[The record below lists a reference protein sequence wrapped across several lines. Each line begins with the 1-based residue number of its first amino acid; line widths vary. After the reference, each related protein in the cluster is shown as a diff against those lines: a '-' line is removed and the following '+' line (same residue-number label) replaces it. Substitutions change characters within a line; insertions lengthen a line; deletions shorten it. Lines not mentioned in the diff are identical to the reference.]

1 MKRWLVVGMAAAGLA
16 GTVGIIGSSAAA
28 GGTAPNAAA
37 PDKTQPP
44 TTAAPGAV
52 AAPTVA
58 PSSVPPLGTSPTQ
71 PTAVPPT
78 SLWIATTAPT
88 TVVPITVPTTVPGP
102 PVTGGTVPPASAFD
116 GLAWFTEVYATL
128 AGDDP
133 FALVDLAERTTVR
146 NTAADVFTIHL
157 LGAHVADQLDGGLPM
172 PEYTVT
178 ANGKSVQVCAD
189 VTTCTLYGDFVAPT
203 GLLESFS
210 VNGVPLVA
218 SASFREAD
226 VESVSV
232 DLALCVMQPDT
243 SVSCVLLLRSEGAS
257 AAFTWEQAVLTATD
271 GRQFGLDVARS
282 VFTPSVPDGGFGSA
296 RLVFPAATIDG
307 QLTIPLVSGMTGTPT
322 TLTLT
327 LRAV

>member
-1 MKRWLVVGMAAAGLA
+1 MKRWLVVGLTAAGLV
-16 GTVGIIGSSAAA
+16 GTVGIIGSTAAA
-28 GGTAPNAAA
+28 GNSPSDGIA

-52 AAPTVA
+52 GPSTVA
-58 PSSVPPLGTSPTQ
+58 PSSVPSLGTNPTQ
-71 PTAVPPT
+71 PTAAPPT
-78 SLWIATTAPT
+78 SLWIATTPPT
-88 TVVPITVPTTVPGP
+88 TMGPITVPTTVPGP
-102 PVTGGTVPPASAFD
+102 PVTGSTTAPSSFD

-133 FALVDLAERTTVR
+133 FALIDLAERTTVR
-146 NTAADVFTIHL
+146 NTGADVFTVYL
-157 LGAHVADQLDGGLPM
+157 LGAHVADQLDGGMPM

-178 ANGKSVQVCAD
+178 ANGKAVQVCAD
-189 VTTCTLYGDFVAPT
+189 GTTCALYGDFVAPT

-218 SASFREAD
+218 SASFRDTA

-243 SVSCVLLLRSEGAS
+243 SVSCAILLRSEGAS
-257 AAFTWEQAVLTATD
+257 AAFTWEQAALTAAD
-271 GRQFGLDVARS
+271 GRQFGVDVARS
-282 VFTPSVPDGGFGSA
+282 VFTASVPDGGFGSA

-307 QLTIPLVSGMTGTPT
+307 QLTIPLVSGVTGTPT
-322 TLTLT
+322 TLTIT
-327 LRAV
+327 LRSV

>member
-1 MKRWLVVGMAAAGLA
+1 MKRWLVVGLTAAGLV
-16 GTVGIIGSSAAA
+16 GTVGVIGSTVAA
-28 GGTAPNAAA
+28 GGSPSVGIA

-52 AAPTVA
+52 GPSTVA
-58 PSSVPPLGTSPTQ
+58 PSSVPPLGTNPTQ

-88 TVVPITVPTTVPGP
+88 TLAPITVPTTVLGTPA
-102 PVTGGTVPPASAFD
+102 TGFIATSSFD
-116 GLAWFTEVYATL
+116 GLAWFTELYATL
-128 AGDDP
+128 VGDDP
-133 FALVDLAERTTVR
+133 FALIDLADRTTVR
-146 NTAADVFTIHL
+146 NTGADVFTVYL

-178 ANGKSVQVCAD
+178 ANGKAVQVCVDGTA
-189 VTTCTLYGDFVAPT
+189 CTLYSDFVAPT

-210 VNGVPLVA
+210 INGVPLVA
-218 SASFREAD
+218 SASFRD
-226 VESVSV
+226 TGVESVSV
-232 DLALCVMQPDT
+232 DLALCLMQPDT
-243 SVSCVLLLRSEGAS
+243 SVSCVILLRSEGAS
-257 AAFTWEQAVLTATD
+257 AALTWEQAVLSATD

-307 QLTIPLVSGMTGTPT
+307 QLTIPFVSGVTGTPT
-322 TLTLT
+322 TLTIT

>member
-1 MKRWLVVGMAAAGLA
+1 MKRWLVVGLTAAGLV
-16 GTVGIIGSSAAA
+16 GTVGIIGSTAAA
-28 GGTAPNAAA
+28 GGSPSDAIA

-52 AAPTVA
+52 GPSTLA
-58 PSSVPPLGTSPTQ
+58 PSSVPPLGTNPTQ

-88 TVVPITVPTTVPGP
+88 TVVPITVPATVPGP
-102 PVTGGTVPPASAFD
+102 PATGSSAPSSFD
-116 GLAWFTEVYATL
+116 GLAWFTELYATL

-133 FALVDLAERTTVR
+133 FALIDLAERTTVR
-146 NTAADVFTIHL
+146 NTSADVFTVYL
-157 LGAHVADQLDGGLPM
+157 LGAHVADQLDGGMPM

-178 ANGKSVQVCAD
+178 ANGKAVQVCAD
-189 VTTCTLYGDFVAPT
+189 GTTCALYGDFFAPT

-218 SASFREAD
+218 SASFRDTA

-232 DLALCVMQPDT
+232 DLALCVMQPVT
-243 SVSCVLLLRSEGAS
+243 SVSCVILLRSEGAS
-257 AAFTWEQAVLTATD
+257 AAFTWEQAALTAAD
-271 GRQFGLDVARS
+271 GRQFGVDVASS
-282 VFTPSVPDGGFGSA
+282 VFTASVPDGGFGSA

-307 QLTIPLVSGMTGTPT
+307 QLTIPLVSGVTGTPT
-322 TLTLT
+322 TLTIT
-327 LRAV
+327 LRSV